1 MGCLFSLFSKSQD
14 EHIFV
19 PEEDSPSFESV
30 SSSDERQNMFQRQQ
44 SSTDSTSSVKKRG
57 KSNRS
62 FLGRLSRKSQ
72 KNFNQSISVSDSDI
86 DINTT
91 TDEEKKDISK
101 DILSWG
107 DPQIGFDRL
116 MDSQYGRKVFRIFLK
131 KEYSEE
137 NIIFW
142 EACISLKTI
151 KDDLQFR
158 DKAERMFKNH
168 LDPASPHEISLD
180 FKVKE
185 SMLLERANPPREVF
199 DEAQAKI
206 YSLMQRDSFPRFLAS
221 ENYKDL
227 LEGLGLTDERDL
239 IGISG
244 ASAVDTDIEN
254 IGLRRPDL
262 LRPKVETENRIIS
275 LDNQVE
281 KLIALS
287 KR

>member
-1 MGCLFSLFSKSQD
+1 MMGCLSSLFSKKSQD
-14 EHIFV
+14 EHIIV
-19 PEEDSPSFESV
+19 PEEDSPSFESI
-30 SSSDERQNMFQRQQ
+30 SSGDERPHMFQRQQ
-44 SSTDSTSSVKKRG
+44 SSTDSTLSVKKRE

-72 KNFNQSISVSDSDI
+72 KNFNQTISVSDSDI
-86 DINTT
+86 NINTT
-91 TDEEKKDISK
+91 TDEEKDENTK
-101 DILSWG
+101 DILGWG
-107 DPQIGFDRL
+107 DPQNGFDRL

-131 KEYSEE
+131 KEYSDE

-142 EACISLKTI
+142 EACISLKSV

-158 DKAERMFKNH
+158 DKAEKMFKNH

-185 SMLLERANPPREVF
+185 SMLLERENPSREVF

-227 LEGLGLTDERDL
+227 LPENLTERDL

-244 ASAVDTDIEN
+244 ASAVDTNIEN

-262 LRPKVETENRIIS
+262 LRPKRETENRIIS

>member
-1 MGCLFSLFSKSQD
+1 MGCLFSIFSKSQD

-19 PEEDSPSFESV
+19 PEEDSPSFESI
-30 SSSDERQNMFQRQQ
+30 SSGDERQIIFQSQQ
-44 SSTDSTSSVKKRG
+44 SQDSHLSVKKREHSS
-57 KSNRS
+57 KS

-72 KNFNQSISVSDSDI
+72 RNTVQSQRNFNPESDT
-86 DINTT
+86 N
-91 TDEEKKDISK
+91 TDEEKEDNSK

-107 DPQIGFDRL
+107 DPHNGFDKL
-116 MDSQYGRKVFRIFLK
+116 MESQYGRKVFRIFLK
-131 KEYSEE
+131 KEYSDE

-142 EACISLKTI
+142 EACIVLKSLK
-151 KDDLQFR
+151 DDVQFR
-158 DKAERMFKNH
+158 DKAERMFRNH

-180 FKVKE
+180 SKVKE
-185 SMLLERANPPREVF
+185 SMMVERDNPSKEVF

-221 ENYKDL
+221 ENYKNL
-227 LEGLGLTDERDL
+227 LPENLTDRDL

-244 ASAVDTDIEN
+244 GSAVDTNIEN

-262 LRPKVETENRIIS
+262 LGVKRSQSDTEDRIVS

>member
-1 MGCLFSLFSKSQD
+1 MGCLSSLFSKSQD
-14 EHIFV
+14 EHIIV

-30 SSSDERQNMFQRQQ
+30 SSGDERQNMFQRQQ

-86 DINTT
+86 NTT
-91 TDEEKKDISK
+91 TDEEKKDNSK
-101 DILSWG
+101 DILGWG
-107 DPQIGFDRL
+107 DPQNGFDRL
-116 MDSQYGRKVFRIFLK
+116 MDSQYGRKVFKIFLK
-131 KEYSEE
+131 KEYSDE

-142 EACISLKTI
+142 EASISLKSIT
-151 KDDLQFR
+151 DDLQFR

-185 SMLLERANPPREVF
+185 SMLLERANPSREVF

-227 LEGLGLTDERDL
+227 LPENLTERDL

-244 ASAVDTDIEN
+244 ASAVDTNIEN

-262 LRPKVETENRIIS
+262 LRPRVERENRIVS

>member
-19 PEEDSPSFESV
+19 PEEDSPSFESI
-30 SSSDERQNMFQRQQ
+30 SSGDERQIMFQSQQ
-44 SSTDSTSSVKKRG
+44 SRDSTSSVKKRE
-57 KSNRS
+57 SNSKS

-72 KNFNQSISVSDSDI
+72 RNFNPESDT
-86 DINTT
+86 N
-91 TDEEKKDISK
+91 TDEEKEDNLKE
-101 DILSWG
+101 ILGWG
-107 DPQIGFDRL
+107 DPHNGFDKL
-116 MDSQYGRKVFRIFLK
+116 MESQYGRKVFSIFLK
-131 KEYSEE
+131 KEYSDE

-142 EACISLKTI
+142 EACIVLKSLK
-151 KDDLQFR
+151 DDMQFR
-158 DKAERMFKNH
+158 DKAERMFRNH

-180 FKVKE
+180 SKVKE
-185 SMLLERANPPREVF
+185 SMMMERDNPSKEVF

-221 ENYKDL
+221 ENYKNL
-227 LEGLGLTDERDL
+227 LPENLTDRDL

-244 ASAVDTDIEN
+244 DSAVVTNIEN

-262 LRPKVETENRIIS
+262 LRVKSDTENRIVS

>member
-72 KNFNQSISVSDSDI
+72 KNFNQSISVSDSDV
-86 DINTT
+86 NTT
-91 TDEEKKDISK
+91 TDEEMRDDSK
-101 DILSWG
+101 DILGWG
-107 DPQIGFDRL
+107 DPQNGFDKL

-142 EACISLKTI
+142 EACISLKSI

-185 SMLLERANPPREVF
+185 GMLLERANPPREVF

-227 LEGLGLTDERDL
+227 LPENLTERDL

-244 ASAVDTDIEN
+244 ASAVDTNIEN

>member
-1 MGCLFSLFSKSQD
+1 MGCLSSLFSKSQD
-14 EHIFV
+14 EHIIV

-30 SSSDERQNMFQRQQ
+30 SSGDERQNMFQRQQ
-44 SSTDSTSSVKKRG
+44 SRTDSTSSVKKRG

-86 DINTT
+86 NTT
-91 TDEEKKDISK
+91 TDEEKKDNSK
-101 DILSWG
+101 DILGWG
-107 DPQIGFDRL
+107 DPQNGFDRL
-116 MDSQYGRKVFRIFLK
+116 MDSQYGRKVFKIFLK
-131 KEYSEE
+131 KEYSDE

-142 EACISLKTI
+142 EASISLKSIT
-151 KDDLQFR
+151 DDLQFR

-185 SMLLERANPPREVF
+185 SILLERANPPREVF

-227 LEGLGLTDERDL
+227 LPENLTERDL

-244 ASAVDTDIEN
+244 ASAVDTNIEN

-262 LRPKVETENRIIS
+262 LRPRVERENRIVS